1 MPVSDGVPAAKT
13 IAGVEAVI
21 EFEARSAV
29 ATAGVDEG
37 NRLCDEVRQ
46 IGCICQCL
54 FAHALLQTC
63 MYEYVLIFA
72 RMPAL

>member
-1 MPVSDGVPAAKT
+1 MPVSDGVPAAET
-13 IAGVEAVI
+13 IAGVEAVV

-37 NRLCDEVRQ
+37 NRFCDEVRQ

-54 FAHALLQTC
+54 FRACIIANMH
-63 MYEYVLIFA
+63 V
-72 RMPAL
+72 